1 MSIRDLHPGQH
12 LHILSGWH
20 QGAIARATR
29 ITDDRVTTH
38 IDGRVVTFLA
48 GGLPRMAPAKRGAR

>member
-1 MSIRDLHPGQH
+1 MSIKDLHHHQRV
-12 LHILSGWH
+12 HILSGWH
-20 QGAIARATR
+20 AGTVALVTR
-29 ITDDRVTTH
+29 VTDERVTTH